1 MPDRAASTPMR
12 PFPRPRRPLRLAA
25 AVLILPFLAPLAP
38 RSAPAKEMAP
48 GPTWKLSDENS
59 TVYLTGSVHL
69 LREEDMP
76 IPDAFDRLYRK
87 ADELVFEIDMKSMF
101 DPTMVMKIRRLG
113 SLPDDESLGDH
124 LDEDTVEDLRA
135 YLAERGMRKTLFD
148 GFTPGMVY
156 LTLGSLEA
164 SRHGALPNLGLEAQ
178 LYQRAQKDEKPSRGL
193 ETAQYQIS
201 RFDELETDTVEALIQ
216 EMLDDVDSSEETLD
230 SIIEAWKTGD
240 VDELSG
246 SVLDKL
252 DAHSEARHVLLT
264 ERNRNW
270 IPEIEKAL
278 AGRDTVLFVVG
289 AAHLVGEHSV
299 IDMLEKAGHRPVQI
313 ETIE

>member
-1 MPDRAASTPMR
+1 MR
-12 PFPRPRRPLRLAA
+12 PLPRPRHSFRLAA
-25 AVLILPFLAPLAP
+25 AALLLPLLAPFAP
-38 RSAPAKEMAP
+38 RSAGAEEMAP
-48 GPTWKLSDENS
+48 GPTWKLSDGDS

-76 IPDAFDRLYRK
+76 IPDAFDRLYAK
-87 ADELVFEIDMKSMF
+87 ADELVFEIDMQSMF
-101 DPTMVMKIRRLG
+101 EPAMVMTIRRLG
-113 SLPDDESLGDH
+113 SLPDDETLNDH
-124 LDEDTVEDLRA
+124 LDEDTVEELRA

-178 LYQRAQKDEKPSRGL
+178 LYQRAREDGTPSRGL
-193 ETAQYQIS
+193 ETAEYQIS
-201 RFDELETDTVEALIQ
+201 RFDELKTDTVEALIR
-216 EMLDDVDSSEETLD
+216 ETLDDVARSEETLD
-230 SIIEAWKTGD
+230 AIIDAWRTGD
-240 VDELSG
+240 ADELAA

-252 DAHSEARHVLLT
+252 DAHPAARRILLT

-299 IDMLEKAGHRPVQI
+299 IDLLEKAGHRPVQL